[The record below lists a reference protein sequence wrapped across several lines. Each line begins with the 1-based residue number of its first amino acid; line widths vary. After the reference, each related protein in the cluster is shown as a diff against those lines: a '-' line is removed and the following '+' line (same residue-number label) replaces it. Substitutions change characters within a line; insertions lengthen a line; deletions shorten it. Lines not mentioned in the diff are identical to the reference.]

1 MKRTISVAILIALS
15 TLSFGQ
21 VDTIFSY
28 SEKIA
33 CTVKEINPEVVIFN
47 YQGEDIANTMY
58 KNAIQ
63 KIVYKSGRIQTF
75 AESTALKNVQSVD
88 DYENVTVTQ
97 LDYEIKGLNKL
108 GDVGSKA
115 KGTTLISNQ
124 QSVKERAYRKIR
136 MAAALMGANI
146 VYVTY
151 QRSVGNNQGCFFD
164 SGSSSETSLTG
175 VAYSNKSLNLEE
187 FKNTLSNKTSFKAV
201 EKIELCSAFCTY
213 DKTKSHKNFTMT
225 SISEDNG
232 SIMIQGRLQGE
243 REIHSFR
250 VVSFDKS
257 CFTLFFSNSCA
268 TYNVKI
274 KI

>member
-1 MKRTISVAILIALS
+1 MKKTISVAILIAHT

-21 VDTIFSY
+21 TDTIFSY

-33 CTVKEINPEVVIFN
+33 CTVKEIKPEVVIFN
-47 YQGEDIANTMY
+47 YQGEDISNTLY

-63 KIVYKSGRIQTF
+63 KIVYKSGRNQTF

-136 MAAALMGANI
+136 MAAAMMGANI

-151 QRSVGNNQGCFFD
+151 QRSIGNNQGGFFD

-175 VAYSNKSLNLEE
+175 VAYSNKSLNLEA
-187 FKNTLSNKTSFKAV
+187 FKNTLSDKTSFTAV
-201 EKIELCSAFCTY
+201 EKVEFCSAFCTY
-213 DKTKSHKNFTMT
+213 DKTKSHKNFTIT
-225 SISEDNG
+225 SISDDNG
-232 SIMIQGRLQGE
+232 SIMIQGQLQGE
-243 REIHSFR
+243 RQTYSFR

-257 CFTLFFSNSCA
+257 SFTLFFSNSCA